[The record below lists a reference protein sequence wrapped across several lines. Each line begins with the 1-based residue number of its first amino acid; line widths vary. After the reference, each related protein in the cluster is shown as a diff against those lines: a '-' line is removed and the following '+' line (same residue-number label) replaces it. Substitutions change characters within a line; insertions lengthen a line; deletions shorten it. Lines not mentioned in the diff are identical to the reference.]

1 MALVRLRNRLETP
14 VMTLRSARPLV
25 LLLVAVCAVAVPVAG
40 AAAETSSTDASP
52 EKVTWSGEVASL
64 VHERCSSCHRPGDI
78 GPMSLLSYDEAR
90 PWAKSM
96 LRAVKDGEMPPWH
109 ADPAHGEFANDRRL
123 SERDVAL
130 LERWVKQGAKAGDLE
145 SAPEPPVPEQ
155 GWRLGEPDLV
165 LAFNEIS
172 LPAGGPDQFHDL
184 VAESGLEDDRWIR
197 AIEIRPGNRRVVH
210 HVILFATDGNGP
222 PTSGWLGA
230 WAAGMAPMEMPP
242 GTAKLVGAGNKIV
255 ADMHYHPD
263 SEPAVDQTR
272 VGLYFYEGEPEKELI
287 NLWVQNNAFEIP
299 AGAED
304 HVVHSTH
311 TFRQDST
318 IHGLLPHMHYRG
330 QEFTYTATFPDGR
343 MEVLLHVPE
352 YDFNW
357 QTLYQLAEPLVVP
370 AGTRIDCEAHYDN
383 STKNP
388 ANPDPTRNVT
398 FGNESFDE
406 MMIGF
411 VDYTVNEGQR
421 PKTAEEEIATAL
433 ERLQGEHPGA
443 IWSVA
448 VEAGREAQT
457 ALPTALHLPLEGE
470 GIWLIPMN
478 GQVLEGRLHD
488 IVFDGDSFT
497 ATLTA
502 PVGVLQVEGAVDGD
516 QTSGTVAMGEQK
528 MSFSGKRH
536 TGA

>member
-1 MALVRLRNRLETP
+1 MHPIALRNRQEIAA
-14 VMTLRSARPLV
+14 MTLRSTRPLV
-25 LLLVAVCAVAVPVAG
+25 FLLCLGLLALGAG
-40 AAAETSSTDASP
+40 GALAAESASADAIP

-64 VHERCSSCHRPGDI
+64 VHQRCASCHRPGDI
-78 GPMSLLSYDEAR
+78 GPMSLLTYDETR

-96 LRAVKDGEMPPWH
+96 LRAVRGGEMPPWH

-123 SERDVAL
+123 SDREIQI
-130 LERWVKQGAKAGDLE
+130 LERWVKQGSKAGDLAQ
-145 SAPEPPVPEQ
+145 APPPPVPEQ

-165 LAFNEIS
+165 LTFDEIS

-184 VAESGLEDDRWIR
+184 AVDSGLEEDRWIR
-197 AIEIRPGNRRVVH
+197 AIEIRPGNRKVVH
-210 HVILFATDGNGP
+210 HVILFSTDGHGP

-230 WAAGMAPMEMPP
+230 WAAGMAPMELPP
-242 GTAKLVGAGNKIV
+242 GTAKLVGKGHKVV

-263 SEPAVDQTR
+263 AEAAVDQTR
-272 VGLYFYEGEPEKELI
+272 VGLHFYEGEPEKELI
-287 NLWVQNNAFEIP
+287 NLWVQNAGFKIP

-311 TFRQDST
+311 TFRQDAT

-330 QEFTYTATFPDGR
+330 KEFTYTATFPDGR
-343 MEVLLHVPE
+343 QQTLLHVPD

-357 QTLYQLAEPLVVP
+357 QTVYQLADPLVVP

-383 STKNP
+383 STKNA
-388 ANPDPTRNVT
+388 ANPDPTKDVT

-421 PKTAEEEIATAL
+421 PKTAEQEITAAL
-433 ERLQGEHPGA
+433 ARLASEHPGA
-443 IWSVA
+443 IWSVE
-448 VEAGREAQT
+448 VNAGEGQT
-457 ALPTALHLPLEGE
+457 MPTALHLPLDGE
-470 GIWLIPMN
+470 GSWLIPIN

-488 IVFDGDSFT
+488 IVFDANAFT
-497 ATLTA
+497 ATLSA
-502 PVGVLQVEGAVDGD
+502 PVGVLQVKGALDGD
-516 QTSGTVAMGEQK
+516 SASGTVAMGEHE
-528 MSFSGKRH
+528 MSFSGRRH
-536 TGA
+536 SGG